1 MISHELKNLFYTA
14 MRLPMRL
21 NAAFYK
27 SFRAPR
33 AGQIKIHLG
42 PGQKN
47 YIDGWINLDANFISA
62 RIDVWADLRN
72 PLPFRD
78 ATVDAFYSHHVI
90 EHLPD
95 HVIVSLFNEMFRCLK
110 LGGMIR
116 IGGPDGDTAIRKF
129 LENDKAWFGDWP
141 DKRES
146 IGGRFANFIFC
157 RGEHVTMLTRSYL
170 TELASDAKFENIAF
184 CAPVIETNHPSLI
197 DERVL
202 SNEHEPTP
210 NATHT
215 LILEAIK
222 PVLPMDESET
232 YIK

>member
-1 MISHELKNLFYTA
+1 MISHELKSLFYVA
-14 MRLPMRL
+14 MRLPMKL

-33 AGQIKIHLG
+33 VGEVKVHLG

-47 YIDGWINLDANFISA
+47 YIDGWINLDVNFISA
-62 RIDVWADLRN
+62 RVDVWADLAN

-95 HVIVSLFNEMFRCLK
+95 PVIVSLFNEMYRCLK

-116 IGGPDGDTAIRKF
+116 VGGPDGDTAIRKF

-141 DKRES
+141 DKRAS

-157 RGEHVTMLTRSYL
+157 RGEHVTMLSRSYL
-170 TELASDAKFENIAF
+170 TELATGAKFERLVF
-184 CAPVIETNHPSLI
+184 CASGDETNHPAFI

-202 SNEHEPTP
+202 SKEEEPTP
-210 NATHT
+210 SAPHT
-215 LILEAIK
+215 VILEAIK
-222 PVLPMDESET
+222 SA
-232 YIK
+232 